1 LRKKPRQ
8 QPQVSKPQDPLAIR
22 TIIISGLPSSIDSK
36 LLWKKIRKCIG
47 AEELEWPISGDDGVQ
62 DPSSGTYDNVSPE
75 NLGIKPHIAYAVF
88 STPALALDAVNK
100 LHAHIFKGALLS
112 VTLKKRIET
121 LSSQKTSTKAPSHA
135 NRLIVRN
142 LPFTATE
149 QDLRSIFLHYGPIYS
164 INVPFQTS
172 PNSNGSKEMVKTEE
186 EQAQSNTAPKL
197 NKGFAFIW
205 FYSRKDAEKAMEGIN
220 GTVVHA
226 GAAEELVKGKQKKKK
241 EKRLERKFAAA
252 QKEKERREEEDD
264 AEGDENGERED
275 EIHKSERVV
284 AVDWALSKDR
294 WEEEKAKMEEELQ
307 SEGEEGGSGSESES
321 EDAEGGGLGIHD
333 EESNESGSGESEDE
347 RGEDDKP
354 VKPQLPQTD
363 VGTTLFIRNVSYD
376 ATEDELR
383 TL

>member
-1 LRKKPRQ
+1 M
-8 QPQVSKPQDPLAIR
+8 
-22 TIIISGLPSSIDSK
+22 
-36 LLWKKIRKCIG
+36 
-47 AEELEWPISGDDGVQ
+47 SGDDGVQ
-62 DPSSGTYDNVSPE
+62 DPSSGTYDNVSPK
-75 NLGIKPHIAYAVF
+75 NLDIKPHIAYAVF

-149 QDLRSIFLHYGPIYS
+149 QDLRSIFLRYGPIYS
-164 INVPFQTS
+164 INVPFQAS
-172 PNSNGSKEMVKTEE
+172 PNSTGSKEMVKTEE
-186 EQAQSNTAPKL
+186 EQAQSNTILKL
-197 NKGFAFIW
+197 NKGFAFVW

-241 EKRLERKFAAA
+241 EKRLERKIAAA
-252 QKEKERREEEDD
+252 QKEQEAKVRREEEDD
-264 AEGDENGERED
+264 AEGDENEERED
-275 EIHKSERVV
+275 ETHKSERVV

-294 WEEEKAKMEEELQ
+294 WEEEKAKMEEESQ
-307 SEGEEGGSGSESES
+307 SEGEEGGSGLESEGEEQS
-321 EDAEGGGLGIHD
+321 DEEDGGLGIHD
-333 EESNESGSGESEDE
+333 EESSNESGSGESEDE

>member
-1 LRKKPRQ
+1 M
-8 QPQVSKPQDPLAIR
+8 
-22 TIIISGLPSSIDSK
+22 
-36 LLWKKIRKCIG
+36 
-47 AEELEWPISGDDGVQ
+47 
-62 DPSSGTYDNVSPE
+62 
-75 NLGIKPHIAYAVF
+75 
-88 STPALALDAVNK
+88 
-100 LHAHIFKGALLS
+100 
-112 VTLKKRIET
+112 
-121 LSSQKTSTKAPSHA
+121 SQKTSTKAPSHA

-142 LPFTATE
+142 LPFTTTE
-149 QDLRSIFLHYGPIYS
+149 QDLRSIFLGYGPIYS

-172 PNSNGSKEMVKTEE
+172 PNSNGSKEMVKSEE
-186 EQAQSNTAPKL
+186 EQAQSNTVLKL

-241 EKRLERKFAAA
+241 EKRLERKLAAA
-252 QKEKERREEEDD
+252 QKEKERREEDDD

-275 EIHKSERVV
+275 ETHKSERVV

-294 WEEEKAKMEEELQ
+294 WEEEKAKMEEKLQ
-307 SEGEEGGSGSESES
+307 SEGEEGGSGSGSES
-321 EDAEGGGLGIHD
+321 EDESDEEDGGLGIHD
-333 EESNESGSGESEDE
+333 DESNESGSGESEDE

>member
-1 LRKKPRQ
+1 
-8 QPQVSKPQDPLAIR
+8 
-22 TIIISGLPSSIDSK
+22 
-36 LLWKKIRKCIG
+36 
-47 AEELEWPISGDDGVQ
+47 
-62 DPSSGTYDNVSPE
+62 
-75 NLGIKPHIAYAVF
+75 
-88 STPALALDAVNK
+88 
-100 LHAHIFKGALLS
+100 
-112 VTLKKRIET
+112 
-121 LSSQKTSTKAPSHA
+121 
-135 NRLIVRN
+135 
-142 LPFTATE
+142 
-149 QDLRSIFLHYGPIYS
+149 
-164 INVPFQTS
+164 
-172 PNSNGSKEMVKTEE
+172 MVKTEE
-186 EQAQSNTAPKL
+186 EQAQSNTVLKL

-241 EKRLERKFAAA
+241 EKRLERKLAAA
-252 QKEKERREEEDD
+252 QKEQEATVRQEEEDG
-264 AEGDENGERED
+264 AKNGERED
-275 EIHKSERVV
+275 ETHKSERMV

-307 SEGEEGGSGSESES
+307 SEGGEGREGQESES
-321 EDAEGGGLGIHD
+321 EDESDEEDGGLGIHGD
-333 EESNESGSGESEDE
+333 ESSDESGSGESEDE